1 MIHPVYTQTSSVN
14 LTSNAN
20 AYVVMSSD
28 QTPLIKTKYLS
39 EFRTELEKAKVRKNL
54 GIADDASLLWGNID
68 GVIEDQKDLI
78 NFIDT
83 KWEYSSDLSDEIIDI
98 KSGLDYAIKYVST
111 FKSDSDTIE
120 KCKQDIITITDII
133 DNQLQVH
140 LSDHDKD
147 IEQIKTDIEEI
158 EKAIEQLNQDL
169 ININV
174 DPNIENWISNKQS
187 DTIKLSESGIIVNV
201 LEDDNNAIKSEN
213 GLFVKDFSEDI
224 QTLQSNQQL
233 HSDSISGLQEDL
245 NKYKSSVPVGTTSPY
260 SIGGIS
266 SGTTVDNLN
275 GKNISEIIDAILF
288 PAYVE
293 ELRYPTV
300 YYSNIATVVKV
311 GSPVEYPTLT
321 FVQNHGGPEYP
332 YQRSNV
338 LMFNN
343 AIVEDYSNLGT
354 HTFKGTVHYAEGN
367 RLINNRGEVTDS
379 YVPEGSVSTTLDV
392 VTTYPFYIGNVD
404 SVTEFPTLIPFNV
417 NSGDLEFELS
427 GKAVIKLPGANT
439 TVSKFKLEGVSGFM
453 DVNLDENA
461 WSQYEQDINGVPY
474 RVYEKL
480 DAYANPVLH
489 QINFKLQQ

>member
-14 LTSNAN
+14 LTNNTN

-98 KSGLDYAIKYVST
+98 KSGLDYAIKYVTT

-120 KCKQDIITITDII
+120 KCKQDIITINDII

-140 LSDHDKD
+140 LSDHDTD
-147 IEQIKTDIEEI
+147 IEQIKADIEKI
-158 EKAIEQLNQDL
+158 EEAIDQLNQNL

-174 DPNIENWISNKQS
+174 DPHIENWISNNQS
-187 DTIKLSESGIIVNV
+187 DTIKLSESGIVVNV

-224 QTLQSNQQL
+224 QTLQSNQQS
-233 HSDSISGLQEDL
+233 HSDSISELQGDL
-245 NKYKSSVPVGTTSPY
+245 NKYKSNVPNGTTSPY
-260 SIGGIS
+260 NIGGIS
-266 SGTTVDNLN
+266 SGTVVDNLT

-300 YYSNIATVVKV
+300 HYSSNIATLVKV

-332 YQRSNV
+332 SQRSNV
-338 LMFNN
+338 LTFNN
-343 AIVEDYSNLGT
+343 VIVEDYSNLGT

-367 RLINNRGEVTDS
+367 KLINNRGEVTEF
-379 YVPEGSVSTTLDV
+379 YVPEGQVSTTLDV
-392 VTTYPFYIGNVD
+392 VTTYPFYIGNED
-404 SVTEFPTLIPFNV
+404 GVTEFPTLIPFGV
-417 NSGDLEFELS
+417 NSGNIEFELS
-427 GKAVIKLPGANT
+427 GKAVIKLPGTKTNFT
-439 TVSKFKLEGVSGFM
+439 LKLEGVSGFM
-453 DVNLDENA
+453 DINPEGWDL
-461 WSQYEQDINGVPY
+461 YEEDINGVIY
-474 RVYEKL
+474 QVYEKL
-480 DAYANPVLH
+480 DAYADAVLH

>member
-174 DPNIENWISNKQS
+174 DPHIENWISNNQS

-224 QTLQSNQQL
+224 QTLQSNQQS
-233 HSDSISGLQEDL
+233 HSDSISELQDDL
-245 NKYKSSVPVGTTSPY
+245 NKYKSNVPVGTTSPY
-260 SIGGIS
+260 NIGGIS
-266 SGTTVDNLN
+266 SGTVVDNLN

-293 ELRYPTV
+293 PLKSPTL
-300 YYSNIATVVKV
+300 YYSNIDTLVEVNSTVIYPELIFTQNHA
-311 GSPVEYPTLT
+311 GTELPSQRTNMLTYNGTPVE
-321 FVQNHGGPEYP
+321 
-332 YQRSNV
+332 S
-338 LMFNN
+338 
-343 AIVEDYSNLGT
+343 YSNLGDYI
-354 HTFKGTVHYAEGN
+354 FKGSVSYNEGDK
-367 RLINNRGEVTDS
+367 LINNRGEVTDF
-379 YVPEGSVSTTLDV
+379 YIPAGTLTV
-392 VTTYPFYIGNVD
+392 EKKVTTTYPWYFGNSD
-404 SVTEFPTLIPFNV
+404 NLQKFSTLIPFNI
-417 NSGDLEFELS
+417 NSGNLEFYLS
-427 GKAVIKLPGANT
+427 GKGVIKLPGSSST
-439 TVSKFKLEGVSGFM
+439 IISFQLDGGLGGFM
-453 DVNLDENA
+453 DVNMAGWIE
-461 WSQYEQDINGVPY
+461 SEEEINGIKY
-474 RVYEKL
+474 KVYEKSDSYL
-480 DAYANPVLH
+480 TEVKH
-489 QINFKLQQ
+489 QINFKLEV